1 VNPESFEIFEMLPTM
16 GAPIGE
22 VRARESR
29 SLSVPHTCLPRT
41 SYGRRA
47 NIDPTNSATKVPEGR
62 GRRGL
67 MVWETPPESV
77 LVIRKLDKETV
88 IPFLDLVSWLLN
100 EKGMTVYVEEKTL
113 SDEDFHDQSELF
125 IPMKSSLRVF
135 KGYEGCRK
143 LTASIDII
151 ICLGGD
157 GTLLYASSLFE
168 RSIPPIMS
176 FNLGSLGFLTP
187 FSFGEFT
194 ENLESLF
201 KGNMHVLMRSRL
213 EARVKNRNAAA
224 DTAESLNVALNEV
237 VIDRGPRHNLGN
249 LELYI
254 NDRLVTQVQGDGL
267 IISTPTGSTA
277 YALSAGAGM
286 VHPLVPAIL
295 ITPICPHSL
304 SFRPI
309 VVPSESRIL
318 IRLAPEARNSA
329 FISYDGRSSTE
340 LDHSRDLII
349 TTSPFSLPT
358 VAKEE
363 VDWFS
368 TLQEL
373 MQWNS
378 RVKQKAII
386 TNNNKTKF

>member
-1 VNPESFEIFEMLPTM
+1 MLPTM
-16 GAPIGE
+16 GAP
-22 VRARESR
+22 VKSKSKKVDAR
-29 SLSVPHTCLPRT
+29 HTGSKSTPCSFSGSGRL

-47 NIDPTNSATKVPEGR
+47 NIDPTNSVTKLVS
-62 GRRGL
+62 RRGC
-67 MVWETPPESV
+67 MVWEQAPESI
-77 LVIRKLDKETV
+77 LVIRKLDVETV
-88 IPFLDLVSWLLN
+88 GPFIELASWLLHT
-100 EKGMTVYVEEKTL
+100 KKMTVYVEEKTL
-113 SDEDFHDQSELF
+113 SDTDFLNVSDKF
-125 IPMKSSLRVF
+125 TPMKSLLRVF
-135 KGYEGCRK
+135 QGYEGCQK
-143 LTASIDII
+143 FTEVIDII

-187 FSFGEFT
+187 FNFMSYR
-194 ENLESLF
+194 ENLESFF

-213 EARVKNRNAAA
+213 EARVVLRESGELINESA
-224 DTAESLNVALNEV
+224 DALNVALNEV
-237 VIDRGPRHNLGN
+237 TIDRGPHHYLGN

-254 NDRLVTQVQGDGL
+254 NEKLVTQVQGDGL

-309 VVPSESRIL
+309 VVPSESRL
-318 IRLAPEARNSA
+318 KIRIAPEARHSA
-329 FISYDGRSSTE
+329 YISYDGRRSIE
-340 LDHSRDLII
+340 LDKNRDLLI
-349 TTSPFSLPT
+349 TTSPYSVPT
-358 VAKEE
+358 VAKEDQ
-363 VDWFS
+363 DWFS

-373 MQWNS
+373 MQWNI
-378 RVKQKAII
+378 RIKQKSLVSS
-386 TNNNKTKF
+386 NNNATQF